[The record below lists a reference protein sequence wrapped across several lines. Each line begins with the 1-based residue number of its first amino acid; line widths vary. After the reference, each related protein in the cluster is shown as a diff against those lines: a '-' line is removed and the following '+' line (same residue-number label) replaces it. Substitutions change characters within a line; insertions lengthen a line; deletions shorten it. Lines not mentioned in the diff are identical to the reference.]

1 MRLIFFK
8 LHKHKKFNYK
18 PIFYDPQKEEFEERV
33 KKIKA
38 ELGLLDKETPYTP
51 KLTHGS
57 LRKYSKVLR
66 HENKKSLIRIFIII
80 LILLLLIYLFFIFS

>member
-8 LHKHKKFNYK
+8 LHKHKTFNYK

-33 KKIKA
+33 NKIKA
-38 ELGLLDKETPYTP
+38 ELGLFDKETPYIP
-51 KLTHGS
+51 KITHGS

-66 HENKKSLIRIFIII
+66 REGRKSLIRIFIII
-80 LILLLLIYLFFIFS
+80 LILVLLIYLVFIFS